1 MGEEQHVKPL
11 HTTIPGDRV
20 FRRTKKRR
28 ASLKTAPHLRINRFL
43 KVIVTQTPFIKMILL
58 LIVLWLL
65 FSAGVYWADQGS
77 EGTAISSYGR
87 ALYWGV
93 AAFST
98 AGIADTPLSGTAQ
111 IVGGIWIVMGSIV
124 FFGTI
129 VATVTTYFMRPL
141 QRPAKQIIGT
151 IEYNLEQLDDLTV
164 EELDVLKETTDWLI
178 DHMERLKK
186 EQSSVN
192 QSDKGNQPPKKHTC
206 GAS

>member
-1 MGEEQHVKPL
+1 MKRGVKPL
-11 HTTIPGDRV
+11 HTTRLGDQV
-20 FRRTKKRR
+20 FRRTKVQHVGLR
-28 ASLKTAPHLRINRFL
+28 TAPHLRINRFL

-58 LIVLWLL
+58 LIVLWLI
-65 FSAGVYWADQGS
+65 FSAGVCLAEQGS
-77 EGTAISSYGR
+77 EDTGISSYGR

-98 AGIADTPLSGTAQ
+98 AGIADTPLSGTSQ
-111 IVGGIWIVMGSIV
+111 IVGGMWIVVGSIV

-141 QRPAKQIIGT
+141 KRPANQIIDT
-151 IEYNLEQLDDLTV
+151 IEYNFEQLDDLTV

-186 EQSSVN
+186 KQASN
-192 QSDKGNQPPKKHTC
+192 NHPKKGNKLPPKH
-206 GAS
+206 ADVA